1 MSIRELKQN
10 CVVETIIEKSKF
22 ICYCFVVHS
31 LQEVEVCLSKL
42 ESEHIGATHI
52 CYAYKLLGYEK
63 CSDNGEPQGT
73 AGKPML
79 DVIKKKDIS
88 NVLVAIVR
96 YFGGIK
102 LGAGGLVRAYSNC
115 TSKGI
120 EKAGEVVR
128 EQCKKISFCVGI
140 DQNKQIGVAKNLP
153 YVLNVELAYSENICV
168 SMFVKETDL
177 AKCQTDLNN
186 IFMTSLNFDVDSN
199 NFYF

>member
-31 LQEVEVCLSKL
+31 LQEVEACLSKL

-63 CSDNGEPQGT
+63 FSDNGEPQGT

-88 NVLVAIVR
+88 NVLVVIVR

-120 EKAGEVVR
+120 EKAGEVVM
-128 EQCKKISFCVGI
+128 EQCKKISFCVGF

-153 YVLNVELAYSENICV
+153 YVLNVQIAYGENICV

-177 AKCQTDLNN
+177 ENCQADLNN

>member
-31 LQEVEVCLSKL
+31 LQEVEACLSKL
-42 ESEHIGATHI
+42 ESDHIGATHI

-63 CSDNGEPQGT
+63 FSDNGEPQGT

-120 EKAGEVVR
+120 EKSGEVVM
-128 EQCKKISFCVGI
+128 EQCKKISFCVGF

-153 YVLNVELAYSENICV
+153 YVLNVKIAYGENICV

-177 AKCQTDLNN
+177 ENCQADLNN

>member
-31 LQEVEVCLSKL
+31 LQEVEACLSKL

-63 CSDNGEPQGT
+63 FSDNGEPQGT

-120 EKAGEVVR
+120 EKAGEVVM
-128 EQCKKISFCVGI
+128 EQCKKISFCVGF

-153 YVLNVELAYSENICV
+153 YVLNVQIAYGENICV

-177 AKCQTDLNN
+177 ENCRADLNN

-199 NFYF
+199 NFYL

>member
-31 LQEVEVCLSKL
+31 LQEVEACLSKL
-42 ESEHIGATHI
+42 ENEHIGATHI

-63 CSDNGEPQGT
+63 FSDNGEPQGT

-120 EKAGEVVR
+120 EKAGEVVM
-128 EQCKKISFCVGI
+128 EQCKKISFCVGF

-153 YVLNVELAYSENICV
+153 YVLNVQIDYGENICV

-177 AKCQTDLNN
+177 ENCRADLNN

>member
-10 CVVETIIEKSKF
+10 CIVETIIEKSKF

-31 LQEVEVCLSKL
+31 LQEVEACLSKL

-63 CSDNGEPQGT
+63 FSDNGEPQGT

-120 EKAGEVVR
+120 EKAGEVVM
-128 EQCKKISFCVGI
+128 EQCKKISFCVGF

-153 YVLNVELAYSENICV
+153 YVLNVQIAYGENICV

-177 AKCQTDLNN
+177 ENCQADLNN

>member
-1 MSIRELKQN
+1 MSIKELKQN
-10 CVVETIIEKSKF
+10 CIEETIIEKSKF

-31 LQEVEVCLSKL
+31 LQEVETCLSKL

-52 CYAYKLLGYEK
+52 CYAYRLLGYEK

-88 NVLVAIVR
+88 NVLVAVVR

-115 TSKGI
+115 TSSGI
-120 EKAGEVVR
+120 EKAGETVR
-128 EQCKKISFCVGI
+128 EQCKKISFCVGL
-140 DQNKQIGVAKNLP
+140 DQSKQIGIAKKLP
-153 YVLNVELAYSENICV
+153 YVLNTQIAYGEKICV
-168 SMFVKETDL
+168 SMFVRAEEL

>member
-10 CVVETIIEKSKF
+10 CIVETIIEKSKF

-31 LQEVEVCLSKL
+31 LQEVETCLSKL

-153 YVLNVELAYSENICV
+153 YVLNVQLAYSENICV

-177 AKCQTDLNN
+177 AKCQIDLNN

>member
-31 LQEVEVCLSKL
+31 LQEVEACLSKL

-63 CSDNGEPQGT
+63 FSDNGEPQGT

-120 EKAGEVVR
+120 EKAGEVVM
-128 EQCKKISFCVGI
+128 EQCKKISFCVGF

-153 YVLNVELAYSENICV
+153 YVLNVQIAYGENICV

-177 AKCQTDLNN
+177 ENCQADLNN

>member
-31 LQEVEVCLSKL
+31 LQEVEACLSKL

-63 CSDNGEPQGT
+63 FSDNGEPQGT

-120 EKAGEVVR
+120 EKAGEVVM
-128 EQCKKISFCVGI
+128 EQCKKISFCVGF

-153 YVLNVELAYSENICV
+153 YVLNVQIAYGENICV

-177 AKCQTDLNN
+177 ENCRADLNN

>member
-1 MSIRELKQN
+1 MSIKELKQN
-10 CVVETIIEKSKF
+10 CVVETVIEKSKF

-31 LQEVEVCLSKL
+31 LQEVEACLSKL
-42 ESEHIGATHI
+42 ENEHIGATHI

-115 TSKGI
+115 TSNGI

-128 EQCKKISFCVGI
+128 EQCKKISFCVGLE
-140 DQNKQIGVAKNLP
+140 QNKQIGIAKKLP
-153 YVLNVELAYSENICV
+153 YVLNTQIAYGENICI

>member
-31 LQEVEVCLSKL
+31 LQEVEACLSKL

-63 CSDNGEPQGT
+63 FSDNGEPQGT

-120 EKAGEVVR
+120 EKAGEVVM
-128 EQCKKISFCVGI
+128 EQCKKISFCVGL

-153 YVLNVELAYSENICV
+153 YVLNVQIAYGENICV

-177 AKCQTDLNN
+177 ENCRADLNN

>member
-1 MSIRELKQN
+1 MSIIELKQN

-31 LQEVEVCLSKL
+31 LQEVEACLSKL

-63 CSDNGEPQGT
+63 FSDNGEPQGT

-120 EKAGEVVR
+120 EKAGEVVM
-128 EQCKKISFCVGI
+128 EQCKKISFCVGF

-153 YVLNVELAYSENICV
+153 YVLNVQIAYGENICV

-177 AKCQTDLNN
+177 ENCQADLNN